1 MIRYTGTNRSRG
13 NRESGSL
20 GKIPGFRPLPI
31 RENQLAIEELFDHPA
46 VQELDA
52 RLLELGHEPLS
63 QQAQSFDIERFLN
76 DNGFGGSGSVRVI
89 PYSGGGQLTACN
101 VDGEEHIS
109 ARILNRNEI
118 TSLEPGMPDH
128 RTEILNG
135 NEKHE
140 LLNQALQDPTLMNL
154 EDEIAQAGHAIDPHA
169 TAVTFNPDQGMG
181 TITIAIKFNHLVESR
196 YSNSKPR
203 TQYIAAFNY
212 ELNAFGAP
220 RVNEFREQVEEP
232 DGGGSSSQW
241 GTSGGGGSSSNW
253 SSGGGGST
261 GWGSSEGGGGSTQ
274 WGSPSG
280 GTSNQ
285 QPDDSFLDAIIDF
298 FDCVGDCGGQ
308 AVADGL
314 PVPAIISSMCPFCQP
329 CFTIPAPPFI
339 KVPQCIPCVACLIG
353 TIGLSAYC
361 AWECLVGSRSGG
373 GQGAQLTPE
382 SGLA

>member
-13 NRESGSL
+13 NRESSGLS
-20 GKIPGFRPLPI
+20 KIPGFRPLPI
-31 RENQLAIEELFDHPA
+31 QENQLAIEELFDHPA

-52 RLLELGHEPLS
+52 RLLELGHEPLA

-101 VDGEEHIS
+101 VDGEEHVS

-118 TSLEPGMPDH
+118 TALEPGMPDH

-140 LLNQALQDPTLMNL
+140 LLNQTLQDPTLMQL
-154 EDEIAQAGHAIDPHA
+154 EDDIAQSGHAVDPNA
-169 TAVTFNPDQGMG
+169 SAVTFNPDQGTG
-181 TITIAIKFNHLVESR
+181 TITIAIKFNHLAESR
-196 YSNSKPR
+196 YSHSKPR

-220 RVNEFREQVEEP
+220 RVVDFREQVEEP
-232 DGGGSSSQW
+232 DGGGSSA
-241 GTSGGGGSSSNW
+241 
-253 SSGGGGST
+253 
-261 GWGSSEGGGGSTQ
+261 
-274 WGSPSG
+274 PP
-280 GTSNQ
+280 
-285 QPDDSFLDAIIDF
+285 PDESFLDAIIDF
-298 FDCVGDCGGQ
+298 FDCVGDCGGET
-308 AVADGL
+308 VAGGL

-329 CFTIPAPPFI
+329 CFTMIAPPIFKI
-339 KVPQCIPCVACLIG
+339 PQCIPCVACLLG

-361 AWECLVGSRSGG
+361 AWECLLGSRSGG
-373 GQGAQLTPE
+373 GESAQLTPQ